1 MSEIPKEESKIFI
14 SEEDKQSIDRL
25 SKSQYLDYIVEGK
38 AEDAVDSYIQRRNYL
53 FYTVFSILIALGGYL
68 GYEIFSV
75 QSMINEYREE
85 LSQIDSVFE
94 KVNRLSEIYELRIDI
109 LKSSIESS
117 DKVIE
122 ERSKLIFREEQFNQS
137 QSAQAKEYYRYL
149 NQKAGDLQRIDAALA
164 ASLSRSEEWDALLK
178 NKVAE
183 LNAAV
188 AALSESAITN
198 DIKVL
203 DGRVE
208 GIEYEIQSQF
218 FTIKKGKENADE
230 NGYDP
235 VKVKASISSAE
246 FTFVFFGNQ
255 NGTFLKLIS
264 PDNSEKP
271 IKINQ
276 EFDESM
282 VLETFEYGDFKY
294 ELSEES
300 SMQIYKSA
308 LAQFFSIDSKKIKGT
323 LMLKLK
329 TKRKLN
335 T

>member
-235 VKVKASISSAE
+235 VKVKASISGAE

-255 NGTFLKLIS
+255 NGTFLKFIS
-264 PDNSEKP
+264 PDNSVKP